1 VGHAVEPGPEARS
14 NTESDRLQQDSA
26 DALTAEA
33 CFVDSLEW
41 LALTYRGTPF
51 WTERDI
57 VYVFQR
63 HLSERLRSQND
74 QWRVFNGHRINP
86 TERPAVSADLVIISP
101 SGDIALG
108 AEFKYEPCHR
118 RPDIAKGKFPV
129 AVWADV
135 VKDIARADQMVARGA
150 EVAYAI
156 CIDEGGWTTAR
167 DRSMFEERLEWSTE
181 CPCERD
187 HIVEV
192 LMHRVP

>member
-1 VGHAVEPGPEARS
+1 
-14 NTESDRLQQDSA
+14 
-26 DALTAEA
+26 
-33 CFVDSLEW
+33 
-41 LALTYRGTPF
+41 LALTYRDTPF

-57 VYVFQR
+57 VYVLQR
-63 HLSERLRSQND
+63 QLSEELRRHNG

-86 TERPAVSADLVIISP
+86 SEKPAVSADLVMVSP

-150 EVAYAI
+150 DVAYAI

-167 DRSMFEERLEWSTE
+167 DRSMFEDRLEWRTE
-181 CPCERD
+181 CPCGRD
-187 HIVEV
+187 HVVEV
-192 LMHRVP
+192 LMHRVAAKGGPAT